1 MDNRKKK
8 FILLCVLLLGCVL
21 TSIAAEYFTNEEP
34 APVISTQTQ
43 AKSKEQLITVY
54 VSGAVARPGLY
65 ELPAGIRAQE
75 AVEAAGGFTEA
86 ANQEKVNLAK
96 KLKDGSQVN
105 VPALKGSKKAITGTN
120 ASADKESVGSQQKQA
135 GLININTA
143 SITEL
148 DSLPGVGEVTAQR
161 IIEYRQRHS
170 FTRIEDIMQV
180 KGIGEAKF
188 NKMKDRLTVQ

>member
-21 TSIAAEYFTNEEP
+21 TSIAAGYFTNEEP
-34 APVISTQTQ
+34 APVISAQTQ
-43 AKSKEQLITVY
+43 VKSKEQLITVY

-86 ANQEKVNLAK
+86 ANHEKVNLAK

-105 VPALKGSKKAITGTN
+105 VPALKGSKKTITGTN
-120 ASADKESVGSQQKQA
+120 ASAGKASIGSQQKQS

-143 SITEL
+143 SIAEL
-148 DSLPGVGEVTAQR
+148 DLLPGVGEVTAQR
-161 IIEYRQRHS
+161 IVEYRQQHS

-188 NKMKDRLTVQ
+188 NKMKDRLTVR

>member
-34 APVISTQTQ
+34 APVISAQSQ

-65 ELPAGIRAQE
+65 ELPAGIRAQ
-75 AVEAAGGFTEA
+75 AAIEAAGGFTEA

-105 VPALKGSKKAITGTN
+105 VPAVKGSKKTAGSMDIP
-120 ASADKESVGSQQKQA
+120 AKKADRSSQQKQA
-135 GLININTA
+135 DLVNINTA
-143 SITEL
+143 SIAEL
-148 DSLPGVGEVTAQR
+148 DALPGVGEVTAQR
-161 IIEYRQRHS
+161 IVDYRQQHP
-170 FTRIEDIMQV
+170 FTCIEDIMQV
-180 KGIGEAKF
+180 RGIGEAKF

>member
-21 TSIAAEYFTNEEP
+21 TSIAAEYFTDEAP
-34 APVISTQTQ
+34 APAISVRQQ
-43 AKSKEQLITVY
+43 PESKEQLITVY

-105 VPALKGSKKAITGTN
+105 VPAVKGSKKTAGSMDIPAKKAGR
-120 ASADKESVGSQQKQA
+120 SSQQKQA
-135 GLININTA
+135 DLVNINTA
-143 SITEL
+143 DIAEL
-148 DSLPGVGEVTAQR
+148 DALPGVGEVMAQR
-161 IIEYRQRHS
+161 IIEYRQQHS

-180 KGIGEAKF
+180 RGIGEAKF

>member
-1 MDNRKKK
+1 MDNKKKK

-34 APVISTQTQ
+34 APVISVQTQ

-120 ASADKESVGSQQKQA
+120 ASAGTASIGSQQKQA

-161 IIEYRQRHS
+161 IVEYRQQHS

>member
-21 TSIAAEYFTNEEP
+21 TSIAVEFFTNEKP
-34 APVISTQTQ
+34 APVISAQTQ

-105 VPALKGSKKAITGTN
+105 VPALKVSKKAIAGTN
-120 ASADKESVGSQQKQA
+120 ASAGKASIGSQQKQA

-161 IIEYRQRHS
+161 IVEYRQLHS

>member
-34 APVISTQTQ
+34 VPVISAQTQ

-120 ASADKESVGSQQKQA
+120 ASAGTASIGSQQKQS
-135 GLININTA
+135 GLVNINTA

-148 DSLPGVGEVTAQR
+148 DSLPGVGEVTAQK
-161 IIEYRQRHS
+161 IIEYRQQHY
-170 FTRIEDIMQV
+170 FMRIEDIMQV

>member
-34 APVISTQTQ
+34 APIISAQTQ
-43 AKSKEQLITVY
+43 VKSKEQLITVY

-105 VPALKGSKKAITGTN
+105 VPALKGSKKAIAGTN
-120 ASADKESVGSQQKQA
+120 ASAGKASIGSQQKQA
-135 GLININTA
+135 GLVNINTA

-161 IIEYRQRHS
+161 IIEYRQQHS
-170 FTRIEDIMQV
+170 FTHIEDIMQV

-188 NKMKDRLTVQ
+188 NKMKDRLIVQ

>member
-1 MDNRKKK
+1 MDNRQKK

-21 TSIAAEYFTNEEP
+21 TSIAAEFFTNEEP
-34 APVISTQTQ
+34 ASVISAQTQ
-43 AKSKEQLITVY
+43 AKSKKQLITVY

-75 AVEAAGGFTEA
+75 AVEAAGGFTKA

-105 VPALKGSKKAITGTN
+105 VPALKGSKKVITGTN
-120 ASADKESVGSQQKQA
+120 TSADKASIGSQQKQA
-135 GLININTA
+135 GLVNINTA

-161 IIEYRQRHS
+161 IIEYRQQHS
-170 FTRIEDIMQV
+170 FTRIEDIMLV

>member
-34 APVISTQTQ
+34 VPIISEQTQ
-43 AKSKEQLITVY
+43 AKAKEQLITVY

-75 AVEAAGGFTEA
+75 AVEAAGGFTEV

-105 VPALKGSKKAITGTN
+105 VPALKGSKKVITGTN
-120 ASADKESVGSQQKQA
+120 ASAGTASVGSQQKQA

-161 IIEYRQRHS
+161 IIEYRQQHS

>member
-21 TSIAAEYFTNEEP
+21 ISIAAEYFTNEEP
-34 APVISTQTQ
+34 VPVISAQTQ

-120 ASADKESVGSQQKQA
+120 ASAGTASIGSQQKQV
-135 GLININTA
+135 GLVNINTA

-161 IIEYRQRHS
+161 IIEYRQQHP

>member
-21 TSIAAEYFTNEEP
+21 TSITAEYFTNEEP
-34 APVISTQTQ
+34 VPVISAQTQ
-43 AKSKEQLITVY
+43 VKSKEQLITVY

-120 ASADKESVGSQQKQA
+120 ASAGTASIGSQQKQA
-135 GLININTA
+135 GLVNINTA

-161 IIEYRQRHS
+161 IIEYRQQHS

>member
-21 TSIAAEYFTNEEP
+21 TSITAEYFTNEEP
-34 APVISTQTQ
+34 APVISEQTQ
-43 AKSKEQLITVY
+43 DKSKEQLITVY

-75 AVEAAGGFTEA
+75 VVEAAGGFTEA

-120 ASADKESVGSQQKQA
+120 ASAGTASIGSQQKQA
-135 GLININTA
+135 GLVNINTA

-161 IIEYRQRHS
+161 IVEYRQQHS

>member
-21 TSIAAEYFTNEEP
+21 TSIAEEYFTNEEP
-34 APVISTQTQ
+34 VPVISAQTQ

-120 ASADKESVGSQQKQA
+120 AFAGKASIGSQQKQA
-135 GLININTA
+135 GLVNINTA

-161 IIEYRQRHS
+161 IIEYRQQHS

>member
-21 TSIAAEYFTNEEP
+21 ISIAAEYFTNEEP
-34 APVISTQTQ
+34 VPVISAQTQ

-120 ASADKESVGSQQKQA
+120 ASAGTASIGSQQKQV
-135 GLININTA
+135 GLVNINTA

-161 IIEYRQRHS
+161 IVEYRQQHS